1 MNKFLFV
8 LLTSFFV
15 FGCSSNPTPVAPV
28 IEKFEA
34 TKYLGKW
41 YEIVRLPHSFEEGL
55 ERVTAE
61 YRLNND
67 GTIEV
72 TNRGYNI
79 ELGEWETAIGHA
91 KPVGTAM
98 YKVTFFWPF
107 YGGYYISELQTNE
120 AGDYSVAVIT
130 SDSYEYFWVL
140 SRTPNVPESVLDEI
154 MKKAEVWG
162 YDTNLMI
169 RVNHQAGYQ

>member
-1 MNKFLFV
+1 MNKFIV
-8 LLTSFFV
+8 ILLTSFFIV
-15 FGCSSNPTPVAPV
+15 SCSSNPTPVAPV
-28 IEKFEA
+28 IEKFDA
-34 TKYLGKW
+34 TNYLGKW
-41 YEIVRLPHSFEEGL
+41 HEIVRLPHSFEEGL

-61 YRLNND
+61 YRLNKD

-72 TNRGYNI
+72 TNRGYNT

-91 KPVGTAM
+91 KPIDTAM

-120 AGDYSVAVIT
+120 TGEYQLAVIT
-130 SDSYEYFWVL
+130 SDSHDYFWVL
-140 SRTPNVPESVLDEI
+140 SRTPNVPESVLEEV
-154 MKKAEVWG
+154 MKKAKTWG
-162 YDTNLMI
+162 YDTSLMI